1 MKAYAIVIKNNQVSN
16 KGYNELVKSSER
28 VGNHF
33 VIEKFE
39 AVTPETVDAIIQKF
53 SVEWTWPHT
62 GSVRDEKTGIL
73 KNGYGGRD
81 PKRRKACG
89 MSHYLL
95 WKQCAESAEPFLVF
109 EHDAIF
115 NTKLNCQHL
124 IDSSHQVIGL
134 NDPFGATRL
143 PNKYHEIV
151 QKSTEDIV
159 PTPKIDKEHIAQGIA
174 GNSAYMIKPRGAQK
188 LLDLVKEHGMW
199 NNDAIMCQQLM
210 PEMLGQTKTYY
221 TKVQGLPSTNMS

>member
-95 WKQCAESAEPFLVF
+95 WKQCAEDNEPMLIF

-115 NTKLNCQHL
+115 IEKLDVEYLLESKYQ
-124 IDSSHQVIGL
+124 IIGL
-134 NDPFGATRL
+134 NSPFDATRL
-143 PNKYHEIV
+143 PSKFDNIVKQSKEEIL
-151 QKSTEDIV
+151 E
-159 PTPKIDKEHIAQGIA
+159 TPKIDKCEIAQGIA
-174 GNSAYMIKPRGAQK
+174 GNSAYMIKPAGAQK
-188 LLDLVKEHGMW
+188 LLDLAKEHGMW
-199 NNDAIMCQQLM
+199 NNDAIMCRQLM
-210 PEMLGQTKTYY
+210 PGIIGVTKTYY
-221 TKVQGLPSTNMS
+221 TTVQKLQSTTMG